1 MACRELIFSYRL
13 DKPPRTVRNR
23 VELLLE
29 QIMWSGS
36 NAWDP
41 VRPHLGT
48 PEGKASLEHYQ
59 NWLQGFSSFSQAIAS
74 AGQCEFD
81 IGDDLANQILRLA
94 VERIRGFDDQGV
106 RYIGLIADVIMDYQ
120 LPTGLRNAK
129 VRWIHDDQNRGAVES
144 PNGSTLGYIWRR
156 FDGLWETMCLP
167 IGGRDPVPIKLT
179 KDARLGRA
187 YMATQV
193 IAKVR
198 ICIDGDWLQE
208 PYWVVKDRDHDFCR
222 MGWAIP
228 SDVSCEDCEV
238 QFWESC
244 PRMNE
249 GQSIIIVGLNR
260 FLEGKINKLDESGK
274 GKVGVVGQ
282 YGVTYMPHEDFP
294 GIPDLV
300 DE

>member
-59 NWLQGFSSFSQAIAS
+59 NWLQGFSSFSQA
-74 AGQCEFD
+74 
-81 IGDDLANQILRLA
+81 
-94 VERIRGFDDQGV
+94 
-106 RYIGLIADVIMDYQ
+106 
-120 LPTGLRNAK
+120 
-129 VRWIHDDQNRGAVES
+129 
-144 PNGSTLGYIWRR
+144 
-156 FDGLWETMCLP
+156 
-167 IGGRDPVPIKLT
+167 